1 MRPIKPIIK
10 YPGGK
15 SAELKIIKKYQPKI
29 IDNYIEP
36 FVGGGAVFFDTLPKN
51 KSFINDSSKELMLYY
66 KAIKNNDEKFI
77 TFLEK
82 INNIWMETRNIIID
96 NKGSLINKFYN
107 NTNEEITNFICDS
120 LIITNVSFANFNEE
134 YDNILIQKIKKSLSD
149 KLKRTVVIAK
159 KNHGISDEDLID
171 NIESGIKSGIY
182 TFIRFLFN
190 NYKDLNIDDSIL
202 ASLYFFIREYCYSSM
217 FRYNKKGFFNVPYG
231 GISYNKKNLTT
242 KINMMKSKNLSEKM
256 LYTELYNNDFEVFLN
271 SLSLNPDDFIFLDP
285 PYDSDFS
292 TYSNNKFNLHDHKRL
307 RDFCKQTKAKFLL
320 VIKNTENIHDL
331 YKEFYI
337 FSFDKKYSVSFMNR
351 NNRNVNHLLITNYQ
365 I

>member
-1 MRPIKPIIK
+1 MK

-15 SAELKIIKKYQPKI
+15 SSELKIINKYQPEVI
-29 IDNYIEP
+29 NNYIEP
-36 FVGGGAVFFDTLPKN
+36 FVGGGAVFFDILPKN
-51 KSFINDSSKELMLYY
+51 KSFINDNSKELMLYY
-66 KAIKNNDEKFI
+66 KALKNNDQKFI
-77 TFLEK
+77 NFLEK
-82 INNIWMETRNIIID
+82 INNIWIETSNIITK
-96 NKGSLINKFYN
+96 NKSILINKFYI
-107 NTNEEITNFICDS
+107 NTNEELTSFICDS
-120 LIITNVSFANFNEE
+120 LIITNASFAVFNEE
-134 YDNILIQKIKKSLSD
+134 YDNVLISKIKKSLSD
-149 KLKRTVVIAK
+149 KMKRTVSIAN
-159 KNHGISDEDLID
+159 KNNGISNEDLVD

-190 NYKDLNIDDSIL
+190 NYKILNIDDSIL
-202 ASLYFFIREYCYSSM
+202 ASLYFFIREYSYSSM

-242 KINMMKSKNLSEKM
+242 KINMMKSKDLSEKM
-256 LYTELYNNDFEVFLN
+256 SYTELYNTDFEVFLN
-271 SLSLNPDDFIFLDP
+271 SLSLNSDDFIFLDP

-292 TYSNNKFNLHDHKRL
+292 TYSNNQFNLQDHKRL
-307 RDFCKQTKAKFLL
+307 RDFCQKTNAKFLL
-320 VIKNTENIHDL
+320 VIKNTDYIYDL